1 MAAMSSVHVIK
12 NLLLLLCSLSF
23 NRKQSI
29 FRMWITP
36 NSWAARKKLDI
47 ENMPCFRKNVGG
59 PPSLFHCTIYL
70 FDFCLISQCQFV
82 CIFKLHWSKII
93 ILMKL
98 LINSVLFKQVV
109 KNSSHLTVSIITGPQ
124 QELSK
129 ILSFIG
135 INIYAVFSNEI

>member
-1 MAAMSSVHVIK
+1 MFSVHVIK

-47 ENMPCFRKNVGG
+47 ENMSCFRKNVGG
-59 PPSLFHCTIYL
+59 PPFLFHCTIYL

-82 CIFKLHWSKII
+82 WIFKLHWSKII
-93 ILMKL
+93 ILIKL

-109 KNSSHLTVSIITGPQ
+109 KNTSHLTVSIITGPPARAEQ
-124 QELSK
+124 N
-129 ILSFIG
+129 SFLYWDKYLCSIFKW
-135 INIYAVFSNEI
+135 N